1 MDQNRG
7 KEMMARMQTPQKRR
21 VSLAK
26 AKLKSHT
33 VFRMNILFFVI
44 FLLFSALILRLG
56 YLQIVKG
63 EDFTRLLARTE
74 EVAINTS
81 VPRGRIFDSQGR
93 IQVDNKPV
101 NAITYT
107 AMQTTKRSE
116 MMEVAEKLAT
126 LIEKDT
132 DKVTERDKKDY
143 YISLYPEETK
153 AKVSEEE
160 QDAIWDED
168 LTEKEKQ
175 RKLDDL
181 IRERITEEE
190 LASLTD
196 QELEV
201 LAIYREM
208 TSGYALTPMIIKN
221 EDVTPEEFARVSE
234 RLTDPDMKGVNT
246 VTDWERVRS
255 SDLTILGTTTT
266 PEQGIPESDLDYY
279 LSRDYSRNDRV
290 GRSFLEQQYES
301 VLQGQKSVVKS
312 ITDGRG
318 RVIDTV
324 PDKDGEPGKD
334 LILSIDTEMQAAME
348 EIVESKLL
356 ELKRGPNAQLVRDAY
371 LVMMDPRTGEI
382 LSLVGKR
389 IGTDDNGNREIQD
402 YAYGALTA
410 GHEVGSSIKG
420 ATVLAGYSNDA
431 IGINSV
437 LIDEPMKIGND
448 RPKASLFNRT
458 LFNKVAV
465 NDLFALEISSNVYMF
480 KIALGIAGASYQY
493 GEPINIPSGSFNV
506 MRNSFA
512 QFGLGVKTGID
523 LPNEGTGYLGTDLIA
538 GKLLDLSIGQFDTYT
553 SLQLVQYI
561 STIANGGYRMEP
573 HLVKE
578 IRQPSPDGV
587 NLGAIDKVIEPRILN
602 RVDNTPAEINR
613 VKEGMRLVYEGSRG
627 TARRYFTDAEYSA
640 AGKTGTAEVTYY
652 DSSSPYNGQSSI
664 NTSHVGF
671 APYDNPEVAFAVLIP
686 YITTNPSQVP
696 PASNEIGRAAL
707 DKYFELKKKKAS
719 ESPDIIREPF
729 TDSVIEE
736 GEEE

>member
-1 MDQNRG
+1 
-7 KEMMARMQTPQKRR
+7 MQTPQKRR

-26 AKLKSHT
+26 AKLKNHT
-33 VFRMNILFFVI
+33 IFRMNILFLTI
-44 FLLFSALILRLG
+44 FLLFSTLILRLG

-63 EDFTRLLARTE
+63 EDFTLALARTE

-81 VPRGRIFDSQGR
+81 VPRGRIFDSEGR

-107 AMQTTKRSE
+107 PMQTTKRSE

-126 LIEKDT
+126 LIEKET
-132 DKVTERDKKDY
+132 DKVTPRDKQDF
-143 YISLYPEETK
+143 YISLNLEAANE
-153 AKVSEEE
+153 KVSEEE
-160 QDAIWDED
+160 RLAIQNED
-168 LTEKEKQ
+168 ITEKEKQ
-175 RKLDDL
+175 RKLDAL
-181 IRERITEEE
+181 IRDRITDEE
-190 LASLTD
+190 LASLTSE
-196 QELEV
+196 ELEV

-208 TSGYALTPMIIKN
+208 TSGYALTPQIIKN
-221 EDVTPEEFARVSE
+221 ENVTPEEFARVSE
-234 RLTDPDMKGVNT
+234 RLTDADMKGVNT

-266 PEQGIPESDLDYY
+266 PEQGIPSSDLEYY

-324 PDKDGEPGKD
+324 PDKDGKPGKD
-334 LILSIDTEMQAAME
+334 LVLTIDTEMQAAME

-371 LVMMDPRTGEI
+371 LILTDPRTGEI

-389 IGTDDNGNREIQD
+389 IGEDEDGNREIQD
-402 YAYGALTA
+402 YAYGTMTA

-420 ATVLAGYSNDA
+420 ATVLTGYSQDA
-431 IGINSV
+431 IDINSV
-437 LIDEPMKIGND
+437 FIDEPMKIGND

-458 LFNKVAV
+458 LFNKVPV

-480 KIALGIAGASYQY
+480 KIALGIAGAGYQY
-493 GEPINIPSGSFNV
+493 GEPINVPPGSFNI

-523 LPNEGTGYLGTDLIA
+523 LPNEGTGYRGTELIP
-538 GKLLDLSIGQFDTYT
+538 GKFLDLSIGQFDTYT
-553 SLQLVQYI
+553 TMQLAQFV

-587 NLGAIDKVIEPRILN
+587 NLGAIDRVIEPRILN
-602 RVDNTPAEINR
+602 RVDNSQTEINR
-613 VKEGMRLVYEGSRG
+613 VKEGMRLVYEGNRG
-627 TARRYFTDAEYSA
+627 TARRYFADAEYTA

-686 YITTNPSQVP
+686 YITTDGSEVP

-707 DKYFELKKKKAS
+707 DKYFELKKKKTS
-719 ESPDIIREPF
+719 ESPDVIQEPF
-729 TDSVIEE
+729 TDALIEE
-736 GEEE
+736 GDEE